1 MGSLLQDLR
10 FALRTYLR
18 RPLFTI
24 IALVTLGLGIGT
36 TSALFSVVDGVL
48 LRELPYAEPGTLV
61 SVWEAFPSWQDDEA
75 LGRLWDRVQF
85 THRDYR
91 EVRSA
96 TRTLTDVALFAGWG
110 EMALTGSG
118 APQQLSVGHG
128 SANLFQ
134 TLGVRPLVGRAFL
147 PGEDATAPGGAA
159 RVAVLSY
166 ELWQRRFGGD
176 GRILGTSIVLDDEP
190 YTVVGVLPSGFRLES
205 VIVTDVMTG
214 SSDPG
219 LRDLWVPLGQPG
231 LDFDSEGNAFEA
243 LARLAPDV
251 TLERARAEI
260 EAILAFDPN
269 MPEREARVA
278 PRKEVVTRGFA
289 APLMLNLAAAALL
302 LLIACA
308 NVATLLIGEAT
319 GRRHEIATRSA
330 LGAGRLR
337 VARQLLTESVVL
349 GLLGSLVGILIA
361 MAATR
366 ILVHLAPP
374 IPRLEEVEVS
384 LRVIAFAAAAGL
396 GTALVF
402 GLAPLA
408 VLARGSVGS
417 ALAARGRGT
426 TGRDRSFQGAVVS
439 LQVALTVMLL
449 VAGGLLARS
458 LVRLLAVDPGFEVE
472 NLATF
477 ELVADDSRYPARA
490 DVSRFFADVVR
501 SLGSVP
507 GVVSVAGSYGL
518 PFPGGAP
525 LNGFRI
531 EARGAEGDVVG
542 RRRTVL
548 PGYHET
554 LGIPLLAGRFL
565 SEADD
570 ADAPGAIV
578 ISESMARRFWPDASP
593 LGATVL
599 FWNSRRTIVGIV
611 GDVRHTTL
619 STEGEPTF
627 YVPFE
632 QAPRRNLN
640 LVMRTAGDP
649 AGLLPLL
656 REAVWA
662 VDPDMPIGDEGT
674 ISASVTR
681 SAADN
686 RYRTLLVLA
695 FGSLA
700 ALLAAVG
707 IFGVTARGVAQR
719 TRELGIR
726 LALGARQD
734 ELVGLILRHSL
745 VIGLAGT
752 GLGLLGAAWASRL
765 LSYYLFSI
773 EPWDPL
779 TYGAVGA
786 LSVLVCLAASYLPA
800 RRAAGLAPMEV
811 LRQE

>member
-1 MGSLLQDLR
+1 MGSILQDLR

-18 RPLFTI
+18 RPLFTV
-24 IALVTLGLGIGT
+24 IALLTLGLGIGT

-48 LRELPYAEPGTLV
+48 LRELPYAEAGDLV
-61 SVWEAFPSWQDDEA
+61 SVWEAYPSWRDDPS
-75 LGRLWDRVQF
+75 LGGKWDRVQF
-85 THRDYR
+85 THRDYL

-96 TRTLTDVALFAGWG
+96 TRTLTDVALFVGWG
-110 EMALTGSG
+110 EMALTGLGS
-118 APQQLSVGHG
+118 PEQLSVGHG

-134 TLGVRPLVGRAFL
+134 TLGVLPLLGRTFL
-147 PGEDATAPGGAA
+147 PGEESLTPGGGA

-176 GRILGTSIVLDDEP
+176 AEILGESIVLADNP
-190 YTVVGVLPSGFRLES
+190 YTVVGVLPPGFRLES
-205 VIVTDVMTG
+205 VIVTDVMSG
-214 SSDPG
+214 SSDSG

-231 LDFDSEGNAFEA
+231 MSFDSEGNAFEA
-243 LARLAPDV
+243 LARLAPGV
-251 TLERARAEI
+251 TLEQARAET

-269 MPEREARVA
+269 MPRQARVA
-278 PRKEVVTRGFA
+278 PRKEAVTRGFA
-289 APLMLNLAAAALL
+289 APLILNLAAAALL

-308 NVATLLIGEAT
+308 NVATLLIGEAS

-337 VARQLLTESVVL
+337 VARQLITESVVL
-349 GLLGSLVGILIA
+349 GLLGSVVGVLVA

-366 ILVHLAPP
+366 VLVFLAPP

-384 LRVIAFAAAAGL
+384 ARVIAFAAAAGL
-396 GTALVF
+396 GTALLF
-402 GLAPLA
+402 GLAPLV
-408 VLARGSVGS
+408 VLTRGSVGT

-426 TGRDRSFQGAVVS
+426 TGRDRSFQDAVVS
-439 LQVALTVMLL
+439 LQVALTVVLL
-449 VAGGLLARS
+449 VGGGLLARS
-458 LVRLLAVDPGFEVE
+458 LVRLLAVDPGFRAE

-477 ELVADDSRYPARA
+477 ELVADRGRYPGRA
-490 DVSRFFADVVR
+490 EVSRFFADVVR
-501 SLGSVP
+501 SLESVP

-531 EARGAEGDVVG
+531 EARGEDGDVVG

-554 LGIPLLAGRFL
+554 LGIPLLAGRLL
-565 SEADD
+565 SDSD
-570 ADAPGAIV
+570 GSDAPGAIV
-578 ISESMARRFWPDASP
+578 ISESMARRFWPDESP
-593 LGATVL
+593 VGATVL
-599 FWNSRRTIVGIV
+599 LWGSRRTIVGIV

-627 YVPFE
+627 YVPFA

-640 LVMRTAGDP
+640 LVIRTAADP
-649 AGLLPLL
+649 AALLPRLS
-656 REAVWA
+656 EAVWA
-662 VDPDMPIGDEGT
+662 VDPDMPVADAGT
-674 ISASVTR
+674 VSASVSS
-681 SAADN
+681 SAAED
-686 RYRTLLVLA
+686 RYRTLLVLV
-695 FGSLA
+695 FGGLA

-707 IFGVTARGVAQR
+707 VFGVTARGVAQR

-726 LALGARQD
+726 IALGARHG

-745 VIGLAGT
+745 IIGLAGT
-752 GLGLLGAAWASRL
+752 TLGLLGAAWTSRL
-765 LSYYLFSI
+765 LSHYLFAI
-773 EPWDPL
+773 EPWDTL

-786 LSVLVCLAASYLPA
+786 FVALVCLAAGYIPA
-800 RRAAGLAPMEV
+800 RRVAGLAPMEV
-811 LRQE
+811 LREE